1 MFGLYKTFP
10 TSMDFFLLA
19 FEHRNYNRGIVYVYL
34 RAFIINEKKNE
45 TNSKLSN
52 GRFLQSYDLAVS
64 VSVSTSVLMNS
75 KVIFVFN

>member
-34 RAFIINEKKNE
+34 RAFIIMRKRMKKIQNYRME
-45 TNSKLSN
+45 DSC
-52 GRFLQSYDLAVS
+52 RV
-64 VSVSTSVLMNS
+64 M
-75 KVIFVFN
+75 I

>member
-52 GRFLQSYDLAVS
+52 GRFLQSYDRSS
-64 VSVSTSVLMNS
+64 VSVSINFSIDELKSNICV
-75 KVIFVFN
+75 